1 MRFQKGFDHI
11 GIVEVIR
18 LENLFLFFLFA
29 HLSKVVGT
37 ELAFWSSK
45 KREGKKDIIT

>member
-1 MRFQKGFDHI
+1 MRFHKGFGHI

-18 LENLFLFFLFA
+18 LENLFLVFLFA
-29 HLSKVVGT
+29 HLSKVAGT